1 MKAPK
6 ASSRKLP
13 SSDFE
18 NLVRN
23 GIDFLEKA
31 MSQLDSDPK
40 HSVINFYTAV
50 EIFLKAPLVHDHWTL
65 VVLDRDL
72 NRQKYE
78 DGDFLSVSFEDSC
91 SRLAGA
97 LNKPLKQS
105 AKEAFN
111 KIRKHRNRI
120 VHFFHSGIDG
130 KQRDAIKLEQAQ
142 AWFELNRFITDAW
155 GEKFKPFEQ
164 DFRRMESSLIA
175 INHYAKTKYEDL
187 KPKIEGLKKRGEIF
201 EPCPKCKTN
210 AYQVSEEASRL
221 TSHFC
226 MVCFHREKRILIDCP
241 KCGSVDQTIY
251 PFDGF
256 ECDNCNYQV
265 VGEDHIFDLLDE
277 NTVRGTKRDLDSDTP
292 ANCDECQG
300 YHTIC
305 EYDSGYLCVNCFAYF
320 DQIGQCEWCN
330 EPMSGNTEYTYVN
343 GCEHCEGQ
351 AGWHA
356 ND

>member
-1 MKAPK
+1 MKESK
-6 ASSRKLP
+6 ASTRKVS
-13 SSDFE
+13 SSDFD
-18 NLVRN
+18 NLVLN

-31 MSQLDSDPK
+31 ISQLDSDPK

-65 VVLDRDL
+65 VVLDKDF

-91 SRLAGA
+91 ARLAGA
-97 LNKPLKQS
+97 LKKPLNQS
-105 AKEAFN
+105 AKDAFN

-142 AWFELNRFITDAW
+142 AWFELNRFITDTW
-155 GEKFKPFEQ
+155 GKQFEPYEH
-164 DFRRMESSLIA
+164 DFRVMESSLIA
-175 INHYAKTKYEDL
+175 NINYAKTKYEDL
-187 KPKIEGLKKRGEIF
+187 KPRIEGLKKSGLSF
-201 EPCPKCKTN
+201 ERCPYCKTD
-210 AYQVSEEASRL
+210 AYQVSEDASRL
-221 TSHFC
+221 TSGHC
-226 MVCFHREKRILIDCP
+226 LVCFHSEKIMQIDCP
-241 KCGSVDQTIY
+241 KCGDQDQHMSPY
-251 PFDGF
+251 DGF
-256 ECDNCNYQV
+256 FCNNCNHRV
-265 VGEDHIFDLLDE
+265 VGASQVFDLLDE
-277 NTVRGTKRDLDSDTP
+277 NKFRGTKHDLDSNTP

-300 YHTIC
+300 HHTIC
-305 EYDSGYLCVNCFAYF
+305 EYDGGYLCTNCFAYF
-320 DQIGQCEWCN
+320 DEIGQCEWCN